1 MDDELEVLISAA
13 ARSAWAEEPSVELMK
28 AIERHIVVPL
38 PGWMRRVLGRDEAAQ
53 LARVIAWRKC
63 QVLAVKPPAAGLSWG
78 YLANHVRWRVKDAA
92 LTELQHRQRFP
103 LTPAVPDSE
112 LPEMPTLGLYLEQI
126 VAELERNGISSAE
139 GRRLVRAA
147 ADGPPFYRAAIVSRL
162 QGIGVTRSRAEG
174 LAWLLRGGAA
184 RPSALSRLAA
194 GQPPEQV
201 FADPAIRN
209 WLKAA
214 TGRDLLFF
222 GQRTSE
228 NHWNDLARSA

>member
-1 MDDELEVLISAA
+1 MDDELEVLINSAA
-13 ARSAWAEEPSVELMK
+13 KSAWAEEPSLELIE
-28 AIERHIVVPL
+28 AIERHVVVPL
-38 PGWMRRVLGRDEAAQ
+38 PGWMKRVLGRDEAAQ
-53 LARVIAWRKC
+53 LVRVIAWRKC
-63 QVLAVKPPAAGLSWG
+63 LELAVKPPAAGLSWG
-78 YLANHVRWRVKDAA
+78 YLANHVRWRLKDAA
-92 LTELQHRQRFP
+92 LNEVQHRQRYP
-103 LTPAVPDSE
+103 LTPEAPDSE
-112 LPEMPTLGLYLEQI
+112 SPEMPVLGLYLEQI
-126 VAELERNGISSAE
+126 VAELERHGMSAAA
-139 GRRLVRAA
+139 GRRLIRTA

-162 QGIGVTRSRAEG
+162 CGVGISQSRAEG

-184 RPSALSRLAA
+184 RPSALARLAA

-228 NHWNDLARSA
+228 NHWNELARSA